1 MDDIKTG
8 WLSPTG
14 EFFPAGL
21 YDHIYVARELADS
34 LSLPSYDFKTN
45 RMIPDDDKLLN
56 NGWVYIG
63 IGVYFE
69 HEWRIGWNTKLSP
82 EQIRFLRPYFEQND
96 LPVNEIAR
104 MRWEL
109 ETEEI

>member
-1 MDDIKTG
+1 MKEIKTG

-69 HEWRIGWNTKLSP
+69 HEWRIGWGELPLTP
-82 EQIRFLRPYFEQND
+82 EQIRFLRPYFEEND

-109 ETEEI
+109 ETE